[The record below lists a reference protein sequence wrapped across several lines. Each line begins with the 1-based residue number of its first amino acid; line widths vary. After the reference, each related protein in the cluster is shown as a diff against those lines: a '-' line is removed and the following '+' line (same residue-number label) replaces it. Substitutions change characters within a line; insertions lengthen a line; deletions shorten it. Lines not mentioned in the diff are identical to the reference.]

1 MKLELK
7 KPIKHN
13 DVEYSEL
20 DFDFE
25 GLTGMQV
32 LKAREGMTSGLS
44 SYVEGLV
51 PQLSMEFQ
59 ARLAAEAAKVPYEVI
74 TMLPAS
80 AFIQVTTEARN
91 FLGIMD

>member
-74 TMLPAS
+74 VMLPA
-80 AFIQVTTEARN
+80 ADFIQVTTNARR
-91 FLGIMD
+91 FLGVTD

>member
-7 KPIKHN
+7 TPVKYN
-13 DVEYSEL
+13 DVEYLEL
-20 DFDFE
+20 DFDFD
-25 GLTGMQV
+25 GLTGAQV

-59 ARLAAEAAKVPYEVI
+59 ARLAAQAAKVPYEVI

-80 AFIQVTTEARN
+80 AFLKITTEARS
-91 FLGIMD
+91 FLGVGD

>member
-7 KPIKHN
+7 TPVKHK

-25 GLTGMQV
+25 GLTGVQV
-32 LKAREGMTSGLS
+32 LKAREAMTSSLS

-74 TMLPAS
+74 TLLPAA
-80 AFIQVTTEARN
+80 AFIQVTTQAKL
-91 FLGIMD
+91 FLGVRD

>member
-1 MKLELK
+1 
-7 KPIKHN
+7 
-13 DVEYSEL
+13 
-20 DFDFE
+20 
-25 GLTGMQV
+25 MQV

-91 FLGIMD
+91 FLGIRD